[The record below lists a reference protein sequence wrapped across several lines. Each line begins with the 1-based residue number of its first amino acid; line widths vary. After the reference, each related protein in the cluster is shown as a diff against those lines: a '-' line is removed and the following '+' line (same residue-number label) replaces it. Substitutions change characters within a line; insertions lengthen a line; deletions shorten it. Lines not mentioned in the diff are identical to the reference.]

1 MSLKKFLVDKNYH
14 SIKLKKTATNHFEIT
29 AQINDKE
36 GLFILDTGASNSC
49 VGFDEISK
57 FNLITEDSDHKAAG
71 AGTTEIDTQISKKNT
86 IKIGGFKLKKA
97 NLVLLDLSH
106 INNALKKQKAKEIN
120 GIIGADILE
129 KGKAVIDYNKKKLYL
144 LKKVYKRAKK

>member
-1 MSLKKFLVDKNYH
+1 MSLKKFLVDKNYY
-14 SIKLKKTATNHFEIT
+14 SIKLKKTATNHFEII
-29 AQINDKE
+29 AQINGKK

-57 FNLITEDSDHKAAG
+57 FNLLTEETDHKAAG

-86 IKIGGFKLKKA
+86 LKIGDFKLSKV

-106 INNALKKQKAKEIN
+106 INNALKKQSAKEIN

-144 LKKVYKRAKK
+144 AKKAYKTTKK

>member
-29 AQINDKE
+29 AQINGKK

-57 FNLITEDSDHKAAG
+57 FNLLTEE
-71 AGTTEIDTQISKKNT
+71 TDTKLQVQEPQKSILK
-86 IKIGGFKLKKA
+86 FLKKT
-97 NLVLLDLSH
+97 L
-106 INNALKKQKAKEIN
+106 
-120 GIIGADILE
+120 
-129 KGKAVIDYNKKKLYL
+129 
-144 LKKVYKRAKK
+144 

>member
-29 AQINDKE
+29 AQINGKE

-86 IKIGGFKLKKA
+86 IKIGGFKLKKV

>member
-1 MSLKKFLVDKNYH
+1 MSLKKFLVDKSYH

-29 AQINDKE
+29 AQINGKE

-57 FNLITEDSDHKAAG
+57 FNLTTEESDHKAAG

-86 IKIGGFKLKKA
+86 IKIGGFKLKKV

-129 KGKAVIDYNKKKLYL
+129 KGKAVIDYDKKKLYL
-144 LKKVYKRAKK
+144 LKKVYKRKK